1 MKAPAFDY
9 LRPSSLDDAIKLLG
23 AHPDAKL
30 IAGGQSLL
38 ASLNLRLSQP
48 SHLIDIG
55 RLAELRGI
63 SVNGGVLRIG
73 ALTRHAETMAS
84 PEIAAHAPLLTQ
96 AIHHVAHAA
105 IRSRGTFGGSL
116 ANADPAAELPACVL
130 ALNATLVARGPSGER
145 RITADDFFTGLF
157 ETALAPD
164 EILIAIDI
172 PVATPDGVHGFQ
184 ELARRSGDY
193 AIVGLAAAGKRSGTH
208 LSELRLGWFSV
219 GTKATLAPKAA
230 AALIGPAASL
240 ARASE
245 MLAEDLEPHDDLQA
259 SGATRMS
266 LARVLLKRVI
276 TAMEVAA

>member
-9 LRPSSLDDAIKLLG
+9 LRPDSLDQAIAMLAEL
-23 AHPDAKL
+23 PDAKL

-55 RLAELRGI
+55 RLAELRGV

-73 ALTRHAETMAS
+73 ALTRHAETMSS
-84 PEIAAHAPLLTQ
+84 PDIAAHAPLLTK

-145 RITADDFFTGLF
+145 RIKADAFFTGLF

-164 EILIAIDI
+164 EILITIEI
-172 PVATPDGVHGFQ
+172 PVATPDSVHGFQ

-193 AIVGLAAAGKRSGTH
+193 AIVGLAAAGRRSGAH
-208 LSELRLGWFSV
+208 LAELRLGWFSV
-219 GTKATLAPKAA
+219 GAKATLAPKAA
-230 AALIGPAASL
+230 AALIGPSASL
-240 ARASE
+240 AHAAE
-245 MLAEDLEPHDDLQA
+245 LLAEDLEPHDDLQA
-259 SGATRMS
+259 SGATRLS

-276 TAMEVAA
+276 TAMGIAA

>member
-1 MKAPAFDY
+1 M
-9 LRPSSLDDAIKLLG
+9 LG
-23 AHPDAKL
+23 QHPDSKL

-63 SVNGGVLRIG
+63 SVSGGVLRIG

-84 PEIAAHAPLLTQ
+84 PEIATHAPLLRD

-130 ALNATLVARGPSGER
+130 ALDATIIARGPAGER
-145 RITADDFFTGLF
+145 RIKATEFFTGLF
-157 ETALAPD
+157 GTALAAD
-164 EILIAIDI
+164 EILTAIEI
-172 PVATPDGVHGFQ
+172 PAAQPDSVHGFQ

-193 AIVGLAAAGKRSGTH
+193 AIVGLAASGKRQGTQ
-208 LSELRLGWFSV
+208 LTALRLGWFSV
-219 GTKATLAPKAA
+219 GTQALLTPKAA
-230 AALIGPAASL
+230 AALIGPGGNL

-245 MLAEDLEPHDDLQA
+245 LLAEELEPSDDLQA
-259 SGATRMS
+259 SAATRLS

-276 TAMEVAA
+276 AAMGIAA